1 MSSGIWGVFD
11 KKNTL
16 ENGFLGKT
24 IFSPDLSAT
33 SGRNLGKNHT
43 INRLSQQMTRGLTH
57 F

>member
-1 MSSGIWGVFD
+1 VFSI

-33 SGRNLGKNHT
+33 SGWNLGKNHT
-43 INRLSQQMTRGLTH
+43 MNRLSQQMTRGLTH
-57 F
+57 FLKKFL